1 MSYSASKVV
10 IKVVSLVVDN
20 PHEYWLS
27 TKSAFLSVFFN
38 VDALRGSRL
47 IIKRQSDLQ
56 PYKLIKY

>member
-27 TKSAFLSVFFN
+27 AKSAFLSVFFN
-38 VDALRGSRL
+38 VDG
-47 IIKRQSDLQ
+47 IKRQQ
-56 PYKLIKY
+56 INNKKTVRFTAI